1 MKIQFHSIP
10 VALTAGAMAAA
21 LLLTGCGGSS
31 ASGSTAASD
40 SAAASAS
47 AAAETAAEAS
57 SALFDSLTSEDLE
70 KLVSGELTL
79 ADLEQKQT
87 ETTQTPASEAA
98 ASSGTA
104 ASSTASSS
112 SSSEAPADTAAT
124 DHPAY
129 EDELKA
135 LLQQLY
141 AVKARAE
148 SGLNSCIASAKAEY
162 KALPKEK
169 QTTTRKITIVLGKTS
184 ELEKLQSSCDKEVDS
199 IVSQMRTLLV
209 ENGQSTELADQAQA
223 SYEAQKKERIA
234 TLKSELY
241 K

>member
-1 MKIQFHSIP
+1 MKIQFRSVP
-10 VALTAGAMAAA
+10 MALTAGAMAAA
-21 LLLTGCGGSS
+21 LLLTGCGSS
-31 ASGSTAASD
+31 AASD
-40 SAAASAS
+40 SAAAASSAAASAS
-47 AAAETAAEAS
+47 AAEDEAAEAS
-57 SALFDSLTSEDLE
+57 SALFASLTSEDLE

-87 ETTQTPASEAA
+87 ETSQTPASEAA

-104 ASSTASSS
+104 SSASSS
-112 SSSEAPADTAAT
+112 SEETADTSAT
-124 DHPAY
+124 HPAY

-169 QTTTRKITIVLGKTS
+169 QTTTRKIAIVLGKTS

-199 IVSQMRTLLV
+199 IISQMRTLLI

-234 TLKSELY
+234 ALKSELY

>member
-31 ASGSTAASD
+31 ASSAASD

-47 AAAETAAEAS
+47 TAEAAAEAS

-87 ETTQTPASEAA
+87 EATQTPASEAA
-98 ASSGTA
+98 ASSDSA
-104 ASSTASSS
+104 PSASSP
-112 SSSEAPADTAAT
+112 SSSEKPADTAAT

>member
-10 VALTAGAMAAA
+10 MALTAGAMAAA

-31 ASGSTAASD
+31 ASSAASD

-47 AAAETAAEAS
+47 AAAEAAAEAS

-104 ASSTASSS
+104 ASSTAS

-234 TLKSELY
+234 ALKSELY